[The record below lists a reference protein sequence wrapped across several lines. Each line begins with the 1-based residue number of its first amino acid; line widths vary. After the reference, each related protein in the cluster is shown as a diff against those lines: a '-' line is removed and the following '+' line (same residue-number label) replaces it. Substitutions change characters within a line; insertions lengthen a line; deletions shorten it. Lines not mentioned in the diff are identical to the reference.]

1 MKKIIETVE
10 KLCNEKGYSYLLLE
24 NPQEIWISGYKNDK
38 KFDVFIRKFP
48 EGYIKLVYEIPEER
62 KPMLFKDSEEEPIIE
77 RLLSLL
83 EEEEMLE
90 KEETQEHIFTQITG
104 LMSDDKL
111 VEMYLKSKEEK
122 QENKE
127 EIS

>member
-48 EGYIKLVYEIPEER
+48 EGYIKLVYEVPEER
-62 KPMLFKDSEEEPIIE
+62 KPMLFKDSEEEQIIE
-77 RLLSLL
+77 RLLSLF
-83 EEEEMLE
+83 EEEAMLE